1 MELADHRID
10 PEVEDLD
17 PVIGSEHHIVRGQVP
32 VGDFTL
38 MCIVDGGQNLLCK
51 RAKMFL
57 IAEALMVARKELPQS
72 PAVYVLADEKRLTRR
87 PQIAELVG

>member
-10 PEVEDLD
+10 PEVDDLD
-17 PVIGSEHHIVRGQVP
+17 PVIESKQDIVRGQVP

-38 MCIVDGGQNLLCK
+38 MCIVDGGRNLLCK

-57 IAEALMVARKELPQS
+57 IAEALTVAREELPQS
-72 PAVYVLADEKRLTRR
+72 LSVDVLADEKDLTRT
-87 PQIAELVG
+87 PQPAELVG